1 LAEPDKPT
9 DPAKPETPQ
18 PIEVKLIKEKSTPE
32 EIGEEESSYHD
43 GLEMDQKSIEEFE
56 DGT

>member
-1 LAEPDKPT
+1 LDK
-9 DPAKPETPQ
+9 KEEKESETSPP
-18 PIEVKLIKEKSTPE
+18 PIEVKILKEKVSPE
-32 EIGEEESSYHD
+32 ETGEEESSYHD